1 MLLGVSAEFSQRLNL
16 TGTYN
21 CTTSVKKKTQFF
33 FLKCCFYPVSETAVS
48 IQTNQSQWLF
58 MYTDHMCAEVKLY
71 WK

>member
-48 IQTNQSQWLF
+48 IQTNQSQ
-58 MYTDHMCAEVKLY
+58 
-71 WK
+71 